1 MSGQDRDQRWEGER
15 AELERVLASRGFS
28 RAPAL
33 SRILAYVCEKHFQG
47 ESKSIK
53 EYNIAVD
60 ALGRPPHF
68 NSSADTIVRVA
79 ASRLRKRLREYYD
92 DEGAGHPIQILLPE
106 SGYQPQFVTRPE
118 AKTPNGGES
127 LSAPPEA
134 PGPAPRKSR
143 SRMRFAG
150 GAILLA
156 GILLFTLSRGVFQPG
171 RKSGPSSVAA
181 LGSAPAQPAPSI
193 EPGVA
198 ENGIRILAGFNG
210 PKFIDSQGRVWL
222 SDRYYSGGSAVV
234 RRFRRIYRTRS
245 QELYRT
251 ARAGDFQYDIPLKP
265 GVYELRLHFVES
277 VSEETD
283 LDSGGEQTSRFHI
296 FFNGKMLIRA
306 FDIVADAFGPN
317 IADERVFT
325 DISPGADGQ
334 VHLRFASFMNKAH
347 LTAIEILPGIPGKM
361 RPVRIVAAPD
371 PVIDAQGNLWSSDL
385 YSLGGKITR
394 RGSEVENTPDPAL
407 YSSERWGH
415 FNYAIPAAPGSYRV
429 TLRFAETYPAPF
441 RIGERVFDV
450 YCNGVA
456 LLKNFDVFAEAG
468 SSNRAWDKT
477 FTGLRPNAQGK
488 LVLSFV
494 PVLNYAIVNAIEVTP
509 E

>member
-1 MSGQDRDQRWEGER
+1 MNGGIREQRWEEER
-15 AELERVLASRGFS
+15 AELRRVLASRAFS

-33 SRILAYVCEKHFQG
+33 SRILSYICEKQFQG
-47 ESKSIK
+47 ESGNIK
-53 EYNIAVD
+53 EYNIAVE

-68 NSSADTIVRVA
+68 NSGADTIVRVE
-79 ASRLRKRLREYYD
+79 ASRLRKRLREYYEG
-92 DEGAGHPIQILLPE
+92 EGAGHTIQILLPE
-106 SGYQPQFVTRPE
+106 SGYLPQFVTQPDGRV
-118 AKTPNGGES
+118 PNGN
-127 LSAPPEA
+127 PPGAREGA
-134 PGPAPRKSR
+134 RPARPRWR
-143 SRMRFAG
+143 SVPALAG
-150 GAILLA
+150 GAVLLVTGLLLLA
-156 GILLFTLSRGVFQPG
+156 VSRGTFPTLPKAGPKGAAPG
-171 RKSGPSSVAA
+171 RAS
-181 LGSAPAQPAPSI
+181 AQPSTAV
-193 EPGVA
+193 EPA
-198 ENGIRILAGFNG
+198 AEENGIRILAGFQG

-251 ARAGDFQYDIPLKP
+251 ARAGDFQYEIPLKP
-265 GVYELRLHFVES
+265 GVYELRLHFVEP

-296 FFNGKMLIRA
+296 FLNDKLLVRA

-325 DISPGADGQ
+325 DVTPAADGK
-334 VHLRFASFMNKAH
+334 VHLRFASFMNRAH
-347 LTAIEILPGIPGKM
+347 VTGIEILPGVPGKM
-361 RPVRIVAAPD
+361 RPVRIVASPD
-371 PVIDAQGNLWSSDL
+371 PVIDGQGNLWGSDL

-394 RGSEVENTPDPAL
+394 RGSEVENTTDPAL

-441 RIGERVFDV
+441 RVGERVFDV

-456 LLKNFDVFAEAG
+456 LLRNFDVFAEAG
-468 SSNRAWDKT
+468 KSNRALDKT
-477 FTGLRPNAQGK
+477 FAGLRPNAQGK

-494 PVLNYAIVNAIEVTP
+494 PLQNYAIVNAIEVTP

>member
-1 MSGQDRDQRWEGER
+1 MNGGNRDRWEEER
-15 AELERVLASRGFS
+15 AELKQVLASRAFS

-47 ESKSIK
+47 ESESIK
-53 EYNIAVD
+53 EYNIAID

-68 NSSADTIVRVA
+68 DSGSDTIVRVE

-92 DEGAGHPIQILLPE
+92 DEGSGHPIQILLPE
-106 SGYQPQFVTRPE
+106 SGYLPKFVTRPE
-118 AKTPNGGES
+118 SPST
-127 LSAPPEA
+127 PPETPA
-134 PGPAPRKSR
+134 SAPAPRKSH
-143 SRMRFAG
+143 SMLRFAG

-156 GILLFTLSRGVFQPG
+156 AGILLLTVSRGIFQPA
-171 RKSGPSSVAA
+171 RKSDAAGVAA
-181 LGSAPAQPAPSI
+181 IGRVPAQPAPSV
-193 EPGVA
+193 EAGAA

-222 SDRYYSGGSAVV
+222 SDRYYLGGNPVV

-251 ARAGDFQYDIPLKP
+251 ARVGDFQYDIPLKP
-265 GVYELRLHFVES
+265 GVYELHLHFVES

-283 LDSGGEQTSRFHI
+283 LDSGGEQTSRFHV
-296 FFNGKMLIRA
+296 FLNGKMLLRA

-317 IADERVFT
+317 VADERVFT
-325 DISPGADGQ
+325 DISPDADGK
-334 VHLRFASFMNKAH
+334 VHLKFTSFMNRAH
-347 LTAIEILPGIPGKM
+347 VTAIEILPGIPGKM
-361 RPVRIVAAPD
+361 RPVRMVAAPD
-371 PVIDAQGNLWSSDL
+371 SVIDAQGNLWSSDL
-385 YSLGGKITR
+385 YALGGKITR
-394 RGSEVENTPDPAL
+394 RGSEVDNTSNPAL

-415 FNYAIPAAPGSYRV
+415 FNYAIPAAPGSYRL

-450 YCNGVA
+450 YCNGVV
-456 LLKNFDVFAEAG
+456 LLKDFDVFAEAG
-468 SSNRAWDKT
+468 KSNRAWDKT

-488 LVLSFV
+488 LMLSFV